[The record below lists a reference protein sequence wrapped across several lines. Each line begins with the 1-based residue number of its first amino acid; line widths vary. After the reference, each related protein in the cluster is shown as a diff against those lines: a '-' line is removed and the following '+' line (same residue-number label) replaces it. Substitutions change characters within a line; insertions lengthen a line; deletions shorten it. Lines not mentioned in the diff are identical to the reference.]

1 VGNLAAAA
9 VIAFRRHD
17 GANQLGDL
25 SPGAYS
31 DYTDYRPVNTSDQ
44 VILLYIS
51 GRLGDREKMISEY
64 WADGPGSET
73 PPGRWLLHAQF
84 VSRRDQHGIDDDVK
98 MFFALTSALLDASIA
113 VWERK
118 RLYD

>member
-1 VGNLAAAA
+1 
-9 VIAFRRHD
+9 VIIVQQPNF
-17 GANQLGDL
+17 G
-25 SPGAYS
+25 
-31 DYTDYRPVNTSDQ
+31 V
-44 VILLYIS
+44 
-51 GRLGDREKMISEY
+51 SEY